1 MLNIKDIENKDSNG
15 KLNDYS
21 FNISDEQI
29 LNNEL
34 FKKVIKEFIH
44 NLGKEKDEEMEDISI
59 NIKLYYKIPSFFNIY
74 REIKKYLQDEK
85 ISFYYKQDEGELRK
99 YEYEQSSLAI
109 EKLKNDMKEFIEK
122 IYDEFSQRQLI
133 NKVFE
138 AKIDNKNYLE
148 FTEVFL
154 NDYITFYL
162 VNLYKNN
169 INDFAVNDTPHK
181 IILLLLD
188 LKFKGLKEEEKYTI
202 PLENAVSQILWLEG
216 NANYIKDILNLYKII
231 SGNIFFDEKG
241 DILFKKILNYIS
253 KYKIKYEPKEKQL
266 IKVNEPYYIL
276 IKILIKYM
284 IDKESIDKSN
294 FKNDNYYSYFKVLE
308 KCLKEI
314 QKLDKVLKLDINELS
329 LLNEFITIYNACD
342 HAGKIKNLDANRFIN
357 SLIKSFEIV
366 EKNEDNKISLLCENL
381 IAFIENIEQTLYF
394 YTKITKKNKK
404 KNFKAVNKIYYELIS
419 NLLYNEAKR
428 ENNLK
433 YKIFILEEFLL
444 KDKKLFIRSTQLLK
458 LILNDFVTSNVDL
471 FQGSLNKLSD
481 PKLKVLEDNI
491 NDELIK
497 DTLLYT
503 FEQISIIYIQNL
515 RAQNG
520 KRKKENQ
527 MNILINIKTFFE
539 NCIKLLENS
548 YKDPE
553 LKLEEERN
561 NLNINLRKIFAIS
574 FIRVYL
580 KVFIDWISRD
590 EMTKNSDIEEIIS
603 IVNGEENSKFR
614 DILIYFI
621 YKIIY
626 NMNKLDINEL
636 FEEKIVIKYH
646 LESYKNFDLF
656 KFQKNEDNLE
666 EKDPKNII
674 SIIKEI
680 NSPEIYIEEDYPY
693 YKSFLYSDFPDEV
706 FLKKNL
712 KENEENYPTIDLYL
726 NREKRKRLNSDF
738 IYFNFVIKSLTDNY
752 SNKISKNVAR
762 KLPLENTLL
771 YTGHTN
777 ICNKFIEIVNSR
789 FKDKKDKLTK
799 ESSLENFFIDNTT
812 EKGKLYK
819 EIYTEYS
826 KIQNDMLNEISE
838 KLKEANYEPLECL
851 EINIQEA
858 QRENLLFLEFENESD
873 FIEILLE
880 NTFRKIN
887 NSNSKNKIHNYNLF
901 LKDLNKIE
909 KLFQDSLIR
918 NACFLKT
925 DEIVEM
931 KYIGEEF
938 LNDGIFTFNKNIA
951 TKNLEEKDKKALV
964 IFYQK
969 YLETNLESC
978 LEVNIGLKNII
989 EYVNH
994 NFQKINSSKS
1004 LWSII
1009 KEEKFRYELNKD
1021 LKNFL
1026 NENINIIVSKLSNL
1040 MIYLERLYFK
1050 LAMKEREEYK
1060 EKLDNNT
1067 KNQIETYYKE
1077 KKDQLITKDKLSL
1090 AIIRFLLNDAMN
1102 QKEDKYRLFELN
1114 DNLFMHLNNHSL
1126 WDNNIIN
1133 DGRFTN
1139 EIEEYTNL
1147 GIYIKNSYDFYM
1159 DIATDSINEFEKEIK
1174 NISEE
1179 INSNEKIKLEKEKQD
1194 KGEEFNKKIENQ
1206 NNEKVIIQDLD
1217 DDLDMDNLDAY

>member
-1 MLNIKDIENKDSNG
+1 
-15 KLNDYS
+15 
-21 FNISDEQI
+21 
-29 LNNEL
+29 
-34 FKKVIKEFIH
+34 
-44 NLGKEKDEEMEDISI
+44 
-59 NIKLYYKIPSFFNIY
+59 
-74 REIKKYLQDEK
+74 
-85 ISFYYKQDEGELRK
+85 
-99 YEYEQSSLAI
+99 
-109 EKLKNDMKEFIEK
+109 
-122 IYDEFSQRQLI
+122 
-133 NKVFE
+133 
-138 AKIDNKNYLE
+138 
-148 FTEVFL
+148 
-154 NDYITFYL
+154 
-162 VNLYKNN
+162 
-169 INDFAVNDTPHK
+169 
-181 IILLLLD
+181 
-188 LKFKGLKEEEKYTI
+188 
-202 PLENAVSQILWLEG
+202 
-216 NANYIKDILNLYKII
+216 
-231 SGNIFFDEKG
+231 
-241 DILFKKILNYIS
+241 
-253 KYKIKYEPKEKQL
+253 
-266 IKVNEPYYIL
+266 
-276 IKILIKYM
+276 
-284 IDKESIDKSN
+284 
-294 FKNDNYYSYFKVLE
+294 
-308 KCLKEI
+308 
-314 QKLDKVLKLDINELS
+314 
-329 LLNEFITIYNACD
+329 
-342 HAGKIKNLDANRFIN
+342 
-357 SLIKSFEIV
+357 
-366 EKNEDNKISLLCENL
+366 
-381 IAFIENIEQTLYF
+381 
-394 YTKITKKNKK
+394 
-404 KNFKAVNKIYYELIS
+404 
-419 NLLYNEAKR
+419 
-428 ENNLK
+428 
-433 YKIFILEEFLL
+433 
-444 KDKKLFIRSTQLLK
+444 
-458 LILNDFVTSNVDL
+458 
-471 FQGSLNKLSD
+471 
-481 PKLKVLEDNI
+481 
-491 NDELIK
+491 
-497 DTLLYT
+497 
-503 FEQISIIYIQNL
+503 
-515 RAQNG
+515 
-520 KRKKENQ
+520 

-693 YKSFLYSDFPDEV
+693 YKSFLYSDYPDEV

-712 KENEENYPTIDLYL
+712 KENEENKENYPTIDLYF

-738 IYFNFVIKSLTDNY
+738 IYFNFVIKSLTGNY
-752 SNKISKNVAR
+752 SHKISKNVAR

-771 YTGHTN
+771 YTEHTN
-777 ICNKFIEIVNSR
+777 ICIKFIEIVNSR

-951 TKNLEEKDKKALV
+951 TKNLE
-964 IFYQK
+964 
-969 YLETNLESC
+969 
-978 LEVNIGLKNII
+978 
-989 EYVNH
+989 
-994 NFQKINSSKS
+994 
-1004 LWSII
+1004 
-1009 KEEKFRYELNKD
+1009 
-1021 LKNFL
+1021 
-1026 NENINIIVSKLSNL
+1026 
-1040 MIYLERLYFK
+1040 
-1050 LAMKEREEYK
+1050 
-1060 EKLDNNT
+1060 
-1067 KNQIETYYKE
+1067 
-1077 KKDQLITKDKLSL
+1077 
-1090 AIIRFLLNDAMN
+1090 
-1102 QKEDKYRLFELN
+1102 
-1114 DNLFMHLNNHSL
+1114 
-1126 WDNNIIN
+1126 
-1133 DGRFTN
+1133 
-1139 EIEEYTNL
+1139 
-1147 GIYIKNSYDFYM
+1147 
-1159 DIATDSINEFEKEIK
+1159 
-1174 NISEE
+1174 
-1179 INSNEKIKLEKEKQD
+1179 
-1194 KGEEFNKKIENQ
+1194 
-1206 NNEKVIIQDLD
+1206 
-1217 DDLDMDNLDAY
+1217 